1 MNEIQQL
8 MLELEAAANAAGGA
22 LTEEQALK
30 YQKQINEQIGL
41 TQKRLSARD
50 VWHAD
55 AWFRPNELELL
66 REYLSRSFYARCRA
80 VRPVYNHLLI
90 SAAPEDLPSA
100 RIFAARIAAAE
111 AEFFGEEQESC
122 VRTLTEEQLL
132 SCSDPE
138 LREAL
143 LHELGQARILLVP
156 EFEALDLPR
165 FETALDGLG
174 IGRYAVI
181 LCAMEETAEEIRG
194 YAAND
199 YRMARYYLR
208 HSYHYTDKTA
218 GDAYEYACRQ
228 LEEGGL
234 TLTEEF
240 REKLQIYV
248 EAVYPE
254 AVLHGAE
261 FVRDLLIRIEDTR
274 ASSLRFSPTLT
285 AADVPYSRKAELLAE
300 AAPEPKMP
308 ETSASE
314 LPEASDGAEMKQLSG
329 SGGAMPEA
337 PEAPIELTNEAF
349 AALAYELDGS
359 FSMTERERSREGRPI
374 NLLLLAMSTFPG
386 PSADKSLIC
395 SDFIDQDHAAEGR
408 KYTGRGQLDPVPKKV
423 ARDLQELGQAL
434 DYVVLLCTAQTELP
448 VAELSVQEGKQKYLI
463 RNVSPVEF
471 FKAQIERYLNPDT
484 PHYDT
489 IRVESGNPARAVEE
503 TIQKIRGLAETSTA
517 PDGQIKLRLFIDN
530 HGGLRTTQMIT
541 QSVISLLETD
551 ATRIKTQLYTVVND
565 TKPDKYIAQSDEAM
579 RITGFVSGIMEVINY
594 SRTASLHQYFGAE
607 PEMRVQDIMNALDEI
622 ADGITWCNLQ
632 GFEAGLD
639 HLRAR
644 ISAQQNMSS
653 TEEIALDSRRG
664 VNETYLKLFL
674 ENIRNAYGAVLK
686 QDRTPVDEVR
696 WCLEKGFYQQ
706 ALALIEAK
714 IPDLLHRRGVFSH
727 DPSAKSNKNKSIGWD
742 QQFNACVFYVGTNGT
757 NNRNNSTIKQYF
769 RANSDRFLSDEDY
782 ACRLRLIQEM
792 QNSSILRTGLE
803 TNSKPEEL
811 KDGTSIQVRFDPI
824 IPDDA
829 LVSFLLLHHVF
840 KDLRNGS
847 MHVRPF
853 EYDISRLNKAFSYY
867 LDLCETIIAAKQ
879 SGSFPQEAELGVGSV
894 GLAVVRRV
902 LARQYYL
909 RLSDGTNGVLQ
920 RRSNQREAI
929 SVDARLRIRING
941 VTSAYKTCE
950 LDSEVHP

>member
-1 MNEIQQL
+1 MNDIQRM
-8 MLELEAAANAAGGA
+8 MLEMEAAAKAAGGA
-22 LTEEQALK
+22 LTEEQALR

-41 TQKRLSARD
+41 LQKRLSARD

-66 REYLSRSFYARCRA
+66 RGYLSRAFYARCRA

-100 RIFAARIAAAE
+100 RKFAARIAAAE
-111 AEFFGEEQESC
+111 AEFFGEEQESW
-122 VRTLTEEQLL
+122 VQTLTEEQLL
-132 SCSDPE
+132 SCSDPD
-138 LREAL
+138 LREARL
-143 LHELGQARILLVP
+143 KELGRARVLLAP

-165 FETALDGLG
+165 FETALEGLG

-181 LCAMEETAEEIRG
+181 LCVTEETAEEIRG
-194 YAAND
+194 YGQND
-199 YRMARYYLR
+199 YRLARYWLR
-208 HSYHYTDKTA
+208 HSYHYTDKNA
-218 GDAYEYACRQ
+218 EDAYEYTCRQ

-234 TLTEEF
+234 NLTEEF
-240 REKLQIYV
+240 REKLKIYV

-254 AVLHGAE
+254 AVLHGAA

-285 AADVPYSRKAELLAE
+285 AADVPYSRKAEQLA
-300 AAPEPKMP
+300 ATKSAPERKTPKTP
-308 ETSASE
+308 AAKPQETAALPASE
-314 LPEASDGAEMKQLSG
+314 LPEASAPAEIIQLS
-329 SGGAMPEA
+329 SSADARPEA
-337 PEAPIELTNEAF
+337 PDAAIELTNEAF
-349 AALAYELDGS
+349 AALAYEHDGS
-359 FSMTERERSREGRPI
+359 FSLTEQERSLKNRPI

-386 PSADKSLIC
+386 PGTDKSLVR

-434 DYVVLLCTAQTELP
+434 DYVVILCTAQSERP
-448 VAELSVQEGKQKYLI
+448 VAKLSVQEGEQKYLI
-463 RNVSPVEF
+463 RNVSPAEF

-484 PHYDT
+484 PHFDM
-489 IRVESGNPARAVEE
+489 ISVDSGNPARAVEE
-503 TIQKIRGLAETSTA
+503 TIQKIRGLAETSNA
-517 PDGQIKLRLFIDN
+517 PNGQVKLRLFIDN
-530 HGGLRTTQMIT
+530 HGGLRNTQMIT

-551 ATRIKTQLYTVVND
+551 STRIKTQLYTVVND

-579 RITGFVSGIMEVINY
+579 RITSFVSGIMEVINY

-607 PEMRVQDIMNALDEI
+607 PERRVQDILNALDEI
-622 ADGITWCNLQ
+622 AGGITWCNLQ

-639 HLRAR
+639 HLRTR
-644 ISAQQNMSS
+644 ISAQQNTSPA
-653 TEEIALDSRRG
+653 EETASNLCRG

-757 NNRNNSTIKQYF
+757 NNRNN
-769 RANSDRFLSDEDY
+769 
-782 ACRLRLIQEM
+782 
-792 QNSSILRTGLE
+792 
-803 TNSKPEEL
+803 
-811 KDGTSIQVRFDPI
+811 TS
-824 IPDDA
+824 
-829 LVSFLLLHHVF
+829 
-840 KDLRNGS
+840 
-847 MHVRPF
+847 
-853 EYDISRLNKAFSYY
+853 Y
-867 LDLCETIIAAKQ
+867 
-879 SGSFPQEAELGVGSV
+879 
-894 GLAVVRRV
+894 
-902 LARQYYL
+902 
-909 RLSDGTNGVLQ
+909 
-920 RRSNQREAI
+920 
-929 SVDARLRIRING
+929 
-941 VTSAYKTCE
+941 
-950 LDSEVHP
+950 